1 MGCVQAE
8 MASSTAVP
16 ATATFPPAPT
26 SAPITPSPQPLISSA
41 PLPSPTPTAITLYV
55 PLIGGAEPL
64 AVPSPSP
71 TAVSAYPYPVA
82 ETAANTP
89 PPPTPPPSPT
99 PTPTPIPTLDF
110 AAIRADLEAQGQ
122 TLAFSKLGFHTSIGG
137 NQEGLHDWMRR
148 LDAAG
153 VPFFIKSAD
162 NAEPILFAQELMK
175 ASGVPHVLVYRRSGD
190 EFDLPNYEL
199 PPAEAAVQHWQLH
212 RAVFPPELDPSV
224 VWLETINEP
233 DKNRAE
239 WLAEFAL
246 VTADLALAE
255 GFRWAAF
262 GWASGEPEM
271 SDWQSPPMLRFLALV
286 AEHPQRLAISLHE
299 YSYLVTDI
307 RHEFPYK
314 IGRFQF
320 LFDAADAHAIPRP
333 TLLITEWGWTYQH
346 VPPPEQAMLDVAWA
360 AELYAPHPQ
369 ILGAAIWHLGCCY
382 DPVHT
387 ETQRLIL
394 PLTIYSLGHYF
405 VAP

>member
-71 TAVSAYPYPVA
+71 TAVLAYPYPAA
-82 ETAANTP
+82 ETAANTLP
-89 PPPTPPPSPT
+89 PITPPPSPT